1 MASRTVISGFIE
13 VPHGSEGRNE
23 ALIAA
28 FPFDPVA
35 PFTNVFSGLR
45 RGYAGSFMS
54 FATAIKAV
62 PEEWPAWRSR
72 FEQLLGVLECNT
84 AQAQFEF
91 DDGEAAAEFSYVFSV
106 FASGTEPLARG
117 PDGRRCTRFLREP
130 GGAYSEE
137 VELHL

>member
-1 MASRTVISGFIE
+1 MASRTVISGYIE
-13 VPHGSEGRNE
+13 VPHGSEGRND

-35 PFTNVFSGLR
+35 PFTDVFSRQR
-45 RGYAGSFMS
+45 RGYAGSFIS

-62 PEEWPAWRSR
+62 PEEWPAWRTR

-91 DDGEAAAEFSYVFSV
+91 DDGEAAAEYSYVFSV
-106 FASGTEPLARG
+106 FATGAQPLARV

-130 GGAYSEE
+130 GDNYSEE
-137 VELHL
+137 IELRL